1 MDLKNCLKREFPLPK
16 LSELGRIGLLI
27 ILPNLIFL
35 ILAYY
40 AAVSRPLFN
49 FDYLLALF
57 FIVLPYKATR
67 LFGGLILVLAMCV
80 DLLMFVVQIFPFMD
94 LAAIRYLVSFIPQA
108 PTNYLVLMVF
118 FGICIVVMVAVI
130 TYYSTP
136 KRLPP
141 PYPSIILI
149 LLLLIS
155 YVFMNLGVMY
165 TNFKAILGR
174 DNYYIVHSQ
183 TLLYREIIKDNF
195 VGLVNVLPKFEPL
208 EKPKQR
214 AAILLQ
220 QPYSDK
226 IFFIV
231 AESWGELRNPQA
243 QREVLNKIYAQQ
255 ENFDFIHTGTMRTV
269 GATVAGELRELCGLK
284 LVANSGFALGQ
295 LEYEQYAGCLPN
307 LFKANN
313 YQTIA
318 LHGTSGLLY
327 DRVEWYPKAGFQH
340 TLFGEHFMQLRRC
353 AAFKGVC
360 DSVLMD
366 EVSRIFSKYQQDKLF
381 FYWMTLT
388 SHQPYAKQ
396 DIHNQRFDCQKFAI
410 NPKSDVCHNAQ
421 LQTQFFDDLAQMIK
435 KPEMQ
440 GVEIVVVGDHQPPM
454 WGEDDISQIIPWKV
468 SWLHLQIK

>member
-1 MDLKNCLKREFPLPK
+1 MDLKNCLNREFPLPK
-16 LSELGRIGLLI
+16 LGELGRIGLLVA
-27 ILPNLIFL
+27 LPNLIFL
-35 ILAYY
+35 ILVYY

-49 FDYLLALF
+49 LDYLIALF
-57 FIVLPYKATR
+57 FMLLPYKIAR
-67 LFGGLILVLAMCV
+67 VFGGLLLVLAMCV

-94 LAAIRYLVSFIPQA
+94 LAAIRYLASFIPQA
-108 PTNYLVLMVF
+108 PTNYLVLMAF
-118 FGICIVVMVAVI
+118 FGVCIVVMVVVI

-136 KRLPP
+136 KRSPA

-149 LLLLIS
+149 FLLIIS
-155 YVFMNLGVMY
+155 NVFIDLGVMY

-183 TLLYREIIKDNF
+183 TLLYKEIIQDNF

-208 EKPKQR
+208 EQPKQR
-214 AAILLQ
+214 AATLLQ
-220 QPYSDK
+220 QAYSDK
-226 IFFIV
+226 ILYIV

-243 QREVLNKIYAQQ
+243 QQEVLKQIYAQQ
-255 ENFDFIHTGTMRTV
+255 ADFDFIHTGAIRTS

-284 LVANSGFALGQ
+284 LVTNSGFALGQ
-295 LEYEQYAGCLPN
+295 LEQEQYANCLPN
-307 LFKANN
+307 ILKANN

-327 DRVEWYPKAGFQH
+327 DRVLWYPKAGFQQA
-340 TLFGEHFMQLRRC
+340 LFGEHFMQLRRC
-353 AAFKGVC
+353 AAFKGAC
-360 DSVLMD
+360 DSALMN
-366 EVSRIFSKYQQDKLF
+366 EVGYIFSEYKQDKLF

-396 DIHNQRFDCQKFAI
+396 DIYNQRFDCQKFAI
-410 NPKSDVCHNAQ
+410 NPKGDVCRNAQ
-421 LQTQFFDDLAQMIK
+421 LQTQFFDDLAIMIQ

-454 WGEDDISQIIPWKV
+454 WGEEDISQIIPWKI
-468 SWLHLQIK
+468 SWLHLRVK